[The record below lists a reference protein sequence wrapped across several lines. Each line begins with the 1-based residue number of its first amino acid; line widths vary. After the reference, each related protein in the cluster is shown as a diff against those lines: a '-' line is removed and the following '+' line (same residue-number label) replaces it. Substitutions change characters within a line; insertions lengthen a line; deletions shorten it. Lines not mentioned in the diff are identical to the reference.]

1 MGLLDFI
8 FKRKERLDDPRLP
21 TGPAH
26 SFSAD
31 MAAMQARPD
40 VASMAPSPRGSPEVQ
55 MDLLRTQLENMRMQY
70 EAINARLQNIERI
83 VMEIRSFWK

>member
-1 MGLLDFI
+1 MGLFDFL
-8 FKRKERLDDPRLP
+8 FKRGERLDEPRLP

-31 MAAMQARPD
+31 MAAMQARSD
-40 VASMAPSPRGSPEVQ
+40 VTQIAPEPRGSPEVQ
-55 MDLLRTQLENMRMQY
+55 MQLLRTQLENMRMQY
-70 EAINARLQNIERI
+70 EAINARLQNIERV

>member
-1 MGLLDFI
+1 MGLFDFL

-31 MAAMQARPD
+31 
-40 VASMAPSPRGSPEVQ
+40 VAGIAPEPRGSPEVQ
-55 MDLLRTQLENMRMQY
+55 MELLRTQLDNMRMQY
-70 EAINARLQNIERI
+70 DAINARLQNIERV